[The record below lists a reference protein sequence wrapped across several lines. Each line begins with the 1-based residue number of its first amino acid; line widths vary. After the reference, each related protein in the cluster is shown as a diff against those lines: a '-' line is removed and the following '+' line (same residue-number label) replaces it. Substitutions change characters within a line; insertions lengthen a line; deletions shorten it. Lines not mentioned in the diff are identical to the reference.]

1 MESLEMV
8 GRIWPQGYGVVCDSA
23 FSTETETVG
32 AHARTHTHTHTHTHT
47 QVYYKELAHA
57 TMEAANPGEPTG
69 LLPVQVP
76 RPEI

>member
-1 MESLEMV
+1 MEWCVTQHSPEKQKQW
-8 GRIWPQGYGVVCDSA
+8 GRTRV
-23 FSTETETVG
+23 
-32 AHARTHTHTHTHTHT
+32 RTHTHT

-57 TMEAANPGEPTG
+57 NMEAANPGEPTG